1 MKRAVIPFP
10 FALLLA
16 ASWLITTPLRAA
28 AAAGSAPALA
38 PQYTD
43 HAVLQRDQPI
53 VLTGTATPGIALDVG
68 LGGQQVRTLAD
79 ASGRWQ
85 AQLPAMPAD
94 GPVNITVRDAAGRS
108 VAAQDVY
115 IGDVWLCSGQSN
127 MEMPVRRVANLE
139 TEVANGSNAN
149 VRLLQIGRHSAD
161 APRRDFEFAPSWQVA
176 TPATVRDFS
185 AACFF
190 FGRDIEHTQRVSV
203 GLVDD
208 SWGGSSIQAW
218 MSPGALHRL
227 GGYDEPLAL
236 LARHDRDPA
245 AAEAGWQAVVDKW
258 WQGRPAAAIG
268 LPEFSDPQFDDSGWS
283 TMRVSGDWEDS
294 GIPALSN
301 FDGVVWFRSTVQLS
315 AAQAAQSAHLQIGA
329 VDDADTTWING
340 RRVGGFEG
348 WDVPR
353 NYALPSGVLHAGSN
367 LIAVRVLD
375 SGGGGGMWSPPE
387 ARRLVFA
394 DGSSVPLALEWRY
407 DIAGDLAAV
416 GALPHAPWLPAIGST
431 TLYNGMIAPLGPMG
445 LRGMLW
451 YQGEANVADA
461 GEYARLLPAL
471 MADWRVQ
478 FGAELPFYIVQ
489 LAGYGAAVPGP
500 VESGWAALR
509 DVQRRVAEND
519 AHSGLASAID
529 IGDRYDIHPTNKQ
542 EVGRRLALLARHRVY
557 GEALE
562 DSGPAVRSAQ
572 RRGDRIVISFA
583 HADGGLHVLASNRP
597 VGFEL
602 CSAPRHCRY
611 VDARVAGESV
621 VLDERGGA
629 RALRVRYAW
638 AGSPVANL
646 VNAAGLP
653 ASPFELA
660 IPTGRQP

>member
-1 MKRAVIPFP
+1 MKRSVVPFL
-10 FALLLA
+10 FALVLA
-16 ASWLITTPLRAA
+16 AVWLVTTPSRIAA
-28 AAAGSAPALA
+28 AADGAPALA

-43 HAVLQRDQPI
+43 HAVLQRGQPI
-53 VLTGTATPGIALDVG
+53 TLAGTAVPSIALDIG
-68 LGGQQVRTLAD
+68 LGGQQVRALAD

-85 AQLPAMPAD
+85 AKLPGMPAG
-94 GPVNITVRDAAGRS
+94 GPVEITVRDAAGRS
-108 VAAQDVY
+108 VAAQDIY

-127 MEMPVRRVANLE
+127 MEMQVRRVANLE

-149 VRLLQIGRHSAD
+149 IRLLQIGRHSAD
-161 APRRDFEFAPSWQVA
+161 APRRDFEIAPSWQAA

-218 MSPGALHRL
+218 MSPGTLHAL
-227 GGYDEPLAL
+227 GGYDVPLQL
-236 LARHDRDPA
+236 LARHERDA
-245 AAEAGWQAVVDKW
+245 AGAEADWQAVVDKW
-258 WQGRPAAAIG
+258 WQGRPASAIG
-268 LPEFSDPQFDDSGWS
+268 LPQFSDPQFDDSGWS
-283 TMRVSGDWEDS
+283 TMRVNGDWEDA
-294 GIPALSN
+294 GIPALAN
-301 FDGVVWFRSTVQLS
+301 FDGVVWLRSTVQLS
-315 AAQAAQSAHLQIGA
+315 AAQAALGAHLLLGA
-329 VDDADTTWING
+329 VDDADTTWVNG
-340 RRVGGFEG
+340 RKVGGFEG

-353 NYALPSGVLHAGSN
+353 DYTLPPGVLHAGSN

-375 SGGGGGMWSPPE
+375 TGGGGGMWSPPA
-387 ARRLVFA
+387 ARQLAFA
-394 DGSSVPLALEWRY
+394 DGSSVQLALNWRY

-416 GALPHAPWLPAIGST
+416 GALPHAPWLPAIGTT

-471 MADWRVQ
+471 MADWRAQ
-478 FGAELPFYIVQ
+478 FGADLPFYIVQ
-489 LAGYGAAVPGP
+489 LAGYGYAESSP

-519 AHSGLASAID
+519 AHSGLAAAID

-562 DSGPAVRSAQ
+562 DSGPAARRAQ
-572 RRGDRIVISFA
+572 RRGASIVISFA
-583 HADGGLHVLASNRP
+583 HADGGLRVLASNRP
-597 VGFEL
+597 AGFEL
-602 CSAPRHCRY
+602 CSAPRHCRFA
-611 VDARVAGESV
+611 DARVERDSV
-621 VLDERGGA
+621 VLDERGGE
-629 RALRVRYAW
+629 RALRVRYGW

-660 IPTGRQP
+660 ILK